1 MTAMTDEQKLAMI
14 KAMLGIGD
22 TTYDATL
29 GVYLDS
35 AKREILNWK
44 YSYVGIPTSV
54 TNVDIEDEMVQVNAV
69 IAGWT
74 IRGAEGQTVSIENG
88 IHRHFSHADMV
99 AYIRGNILP
108 IARLG

>member
-1 MTAMTDEQKLAMI
+1 MVAMTDEQKLAMI

-22 TTYDATL
+22 TTYDSTL

-44 YSYVGIPTSV
+44 YSFIGIPTTV
-54 TNVDIEDEMVQVNAV
+54 TNVDIDDEMVQINSV
-69 IAGWT
+69 IAGWN

-99 AYIRGNILP
+99 SYIRSNIIP
-108 IARLG
+108 YARVK